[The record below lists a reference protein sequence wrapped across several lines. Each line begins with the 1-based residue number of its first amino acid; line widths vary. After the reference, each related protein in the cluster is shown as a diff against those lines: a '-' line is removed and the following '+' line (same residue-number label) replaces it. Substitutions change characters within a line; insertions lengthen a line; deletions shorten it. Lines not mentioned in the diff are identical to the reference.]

1 MHSRRRYLRSA
12 RSQPRRA
19 ALQAVVGII
28 ALIGSLVVAVPASAV
43 SGAPG
48 AVSSASSLTEAAT
61 VDSGFVKAAAVVG
74 FNPENIISDA
84 LFYDGNAMSAA
95 EIQSFLDSKIGRCE
109 NGKCLNVLT
118 ASISSRDA
126 WYSQATGDLV
136 CSALQGGTMRVSE
149 LIYRVQ
155 VACGIS
161 AKVILVTL
169 QKEQGLTTSSAPSD
183 WNLRAA
189 MGASCPD
196 TEPCD
201 PAYSGV
207 GPQIVQGVRQLK
219 IYKAG
224 RFAKQPGVNFIG
236 YNPNSGC
243 GGTNLN
249 IQNFATAALY
259 NYTPYQPNAASLAA
273 GWGLGDGC
281 SSYGNRNFYNY
292 YTSWFGSTQAT
303 VDPCRAPDPSTITSA
318 SGEVVTTD
326 DLNGR
331 AAPTTACSPIV
342 TVFPKG
348 TVLTRLGTLNGWT
361 NVRLNGTTYWVSSDY
376 LAQAPA
382 ATFTTDRVQGADRYE
397 TAAAIAAKSRVAAGG
412 TVFLVSGETFADS
425 VIGATI
431 AARTSSALLLTTSTV
446 LPDATAKELAALKP
460 ARVVVLGGTEAIS
473 AGIADA
479 AQRVVGSAARVDRIA
494 GADRYET
501 ARLVVKSGW
510 TAASTVY
517 VAAGATF
524 PDALSATSVAA
535 TQGAPVL
542 LVDGQAGQLPAE
554 TTTLLKQLG
563 VKKLIVAGGPQAVS
577 TSIDAQMSA
586 LGVDVRRVSGD
597 DRYATSLALAASI
610 YSSTVPGLFMASGE
624 AFPDALAGAVLAA
637 GAASPLLLQPSSCM
651 TSDAKNFAIS
661 HGTSRITLLGGPAA
675 LSNDVAAA
683 VRC

>member
-1 MHSRRRYLRSA
+1 MSFLGG
-12 RSQPRRA
+12 A
-19 ALQAVVGII
+19 AAY
-28 ALIGSLVVAVPASAV
+28 AAPADNAIGVPASA
-43 SGAPG
+43 
-48 AVSSASSLTEAAT
+48 
-61 VDSGFVKAAAVVG
+61 AVVPSVMGPVKTAVGAG
-74 FNPENIISDA
+74 FNAENIISDA
-84 LFYDGNAMSAA
+84 LFYDGSAMSAA
-95 EIQSFLDSKIGRCE
+95 QIQGFLDSKVGACQNGR
-109 NGKCLNVLT
+109 CLNVLT
-118 ASISSRDA
+118 INADSQRA
-126 WYSQATGDLV
+126 YYSQTTGNLVCGDLTGGSM
-136 CSALQGGTMRVSE
+136 SAAE
-149 LIYRVQ
+149 YIYRVQ

-161 AKVILVTL
+161 AKVILVTM
-169 QKEQGLTTSSAPSD
+169 QKERGLVTSSAPSD
-183 WNLRAA
+183 TDLRRA
-189 MGASCPD
+189 MGHLCSD
-196 TEPCD
+196 TAPCES
-201 PAYSGV
+201 AAAGV
-207 GPQIVQGVRQLK
+207 ANQIFGGTEQLK
-219 IYKAG
+219 KYKATAFG
-224 RFAKQPGVNFIG
+224 KQPGRNWVG
-236 YNPNSGC
+236 YSPDSSC
-243 GGTNLN
+243 GGSYLNL
-249 IQNFATAALY
+249 QNYATAALY

-382 ATFTTDRVQGADRYE
+382 ATFTTDRLQGADRYE

-473 AGIADA
+473 AGVADA

-586 LGVDVRRVSGD
+586 LGVDVRRVSGA